1 MKEVIEFV
9 FTVVAGVVFVLNL
22 PLLIDIITGI
32 TLKKFVKTPAKNTVT
47 GDTPQQRVREFK
59 CKMNGCVTTAR
70 YYVGMPQATCRRCG
84 HKNSCARSEIPEWS
98 EPDD

>member
-1 MKEVIEFV
+1 
-9 FTVVAGVVFVLNL
+9 
-22 PLLIDIITGI
+22 
-32 TLKKFVKTPAKNTVT
+32 
-47 GDTPQQRVREFK
+47 
-59 CKMNGCVTTAR
+59 MNGCVTTAR

>member
-32 TLKKFVKTPAKNTVT
+32 T
-47 GDTPQQRVREFK
+47 
-59 CKMNGCVTTAR
+59 
-70 YYVGMPQATCRRCG
+70 
-84 HKNSCARSEIPEWS
+84 
-98 EPDD
+98 